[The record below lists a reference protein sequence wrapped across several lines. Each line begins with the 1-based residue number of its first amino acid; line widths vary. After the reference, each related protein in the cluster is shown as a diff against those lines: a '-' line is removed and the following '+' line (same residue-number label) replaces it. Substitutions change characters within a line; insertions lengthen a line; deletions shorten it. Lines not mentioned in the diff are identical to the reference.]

1 MSNHHDDPRQGERLK
16 DLERENRLLKES
28 LTQAGRIRQQWSEA
42 IETLKRTG
50 LELEE
55 SNAELALLH
64 NVARAVGELGHL
76 DELLE
81 RILDLMVGLVPGP
94 VDCGIFLIR
103 GEEMP
108 LAAARGASPAFL
120 AAHIDMR
127 VGTCL
132 CGLVAQ
138 SGEVHVDEKGSDD
151 PRHTITPLDMEPHGH
166 IIVPL
171 QSKEGTVGVFY
182 YHLPPGNPMP
192 LRKQRL
198 LKDIGALLGMAITNA
213 HRYEEKSA
221 EAGQDALTGLA
232 NRRQLSSELERDWAT
247 AQREKSSL
255 AVIML
260 DLDHF
265 KHYNDTRGHLAGDRL
280 LREMGRIIRD
290 CVRCEDLP
298 VRYGGEEFLIL
309 LRRAGDARAEAVA
322 ERLREA
328 VASRTEV
335 TVSLGVADSNHNDH
349 DPWQMIQRADE
360 ALYQAKERGRN
371 RVQIYS

>member
-1 MSNHHDDPRQGERLK
+1 MSNHDDTPRQEEQLK
-16 DLERENRLLKES
+16 DLERENRRLKEA
-28 LTQAGRIRQQWSEA
+28 LAQAGRVRRQWSEA
-42 IETLKRTG
+42 IETLKQTG
-50 LELEE
+50 RELEE
-55 SNAELALLH
+55 TNAELALLH
-64 NVARAVGELGHL
+64 NVARAVGELGFL

-81 RILDLMVGLVPGP
+81 RILDLMAGLAPGP
-94 VDCGIFLIR
+94 VECGIFLIR

-108 LAAARGASPAFL
+108 LAATRGASPAFR
-120 AAHIDMR
+120 AAHADMR

-132 CGLVAQ
+132 CGLAAQ
-138 SGEVHVDEKGSDD
+138 SGEVHIDEKGSAD
-151 PRHTITPLDMEPHGH
+151 PRHTITPPGMEPHGH

-182 YHLPPGNPMP
+182 YHLPPDTPLP
-192 LRKQRL
+192 LRKQSL

-213 HRYEEKSA
+213 RRYEEKSA
-221 EAGQDALTGLA
+221 EAGQDVLTGLA
-232 NRRQLSSELERDWAT
+232 NRRQLNTELERDWAT

-265 KHYNDTRGHLAGDRL
+265 KQYNDTHGHLAGDRL
-280 LREMGRIIRD
+280 LREMGQIMRD

-298 VRYGGEEFLIL
+298 VRYGGEEFLVL

-328 VASRTEV
+328 VAARTEV
-335 TVSLGVADSNHNDH
+335 TVSLGVAGSNQNDH
-349 DPWQMIQRADE
+349 DPWQMVQRADE
-360 ALYQAKERGRN
+360 ALYQAKQQGRN
-371 RVQIYS
+371 RVQVYS